1 MKRTFLT
8 LILLVVSSCVCF
20 CWAQDKDLIDYE
32 ISSAGVGTQGT
43 YLLNVTITT
52 KKKDFD
58 ERLFS
63 YAAVHGALFKGCDAK
78 TRPIAG
84 SPMAEQQHAD
94 FYNDFFG
101 NAYYKNYT
109 NIVPNTKSQM
119 KSGKYYK
126 TTATVQVMKD
136 LLRKDLEN
144 SKVLKSLTSGF

>member
-1 MKRTFLT
+1 MKRTVLS
-8 LILLVVSSCVCF
+8 LIFIIVSSCVCF
-20 CWAQDKDLIDYE
+20 CWAQDKDIIDYE

-43 YLLNVTITT
+43 YLLNVTVTT

-63 YAAVHGALFKGCDAK
+63 CAAVHGALFKGCGAK
-78 TRPIAG
+78 IRPIAG

-94 FYNDFFG
+94 FYNDFFEKG
-101 NAYYKNYT
+101 LFKNYT

-119 KSGKYYK
+119 KSGKFYK

-136 LLRKDLEN
+136 MLRKDLEN
-144 SKVLKSLTSGF
+144 AKVIKSLTSGF